1 MLDFIKN
8 KILEIELNKIE
19 KILRNADYAKVKHEL
34 MKMKWKALQLEDN
47 NTYKALEDYEKIVNV
62 LEEVFGKENNICQ

>member
-19 KILRNADYAKVKHEL
+19 KMLRNADYIKIKHEL
-34 MKMKWKALQLEDN
+34 MRMKWKALRLEDN
-47 NTYKALEDYEKIVNV
+47 NTYKALEDYEKIIDV

>member
-19 KILRNADYAKVKHEL
+19 KMLRNADYIKIKYEL
-34 MKMKWKALQLEDN
+34 MKMKWEALRLEDN
-47 NTYKALEDYEKIVNV
+47 NTYKALEDYEKILNV

>member
-8 KILEIELNKIE
+8 KILEIELDKIE
-19 KILRNADYAKVKHEL
+19 KILRNADYTKIKHGL
-34 MKMKWKALQLEDN
+34 MKMKWEALRLEDN